1 MSSQQSVNSS
11 SSSQISDLLT
21 SSQIHYLMM
30 QEEVPTEILDLDFF
44 WRPNNDMSQS
54 EPQHSDE
61 NDTLVDEV
69 SDSQLVAFVNQ
80 YQQPEESD
88 PMADGIS
95 DSQIAAFA
103 HQEEQC
109 EAMKSRLPP
118 NVLEELEQPFD
129 TGKLSCTTLPYA
141 L

>member
-1 MSSQQSVNSS
+1 MK
-11 SSSQISDLLT
+11 
-21 SSQIHYLMM
+21 
-30 QEEVPTEILDLDFF
+30 
-44 WRPNNDMSQS
+44 MSQS
-54 EPQHSDE
+54 EPQHRDE
-61 NDTLVDEV
+61 NDSMINDV

-109 EAMKSRLPP
+109 EAMKSHLPP
-118 NVLEELEQPFD
+118 NVLEELEQP
-129 TGKLSCTTLPYA
+129 
-141 L
+141 